1 LELEKERKTSHPVAI
16 NPIPPTTIP
25 VTIAAGDH
33 FPFVSDNLGFLSE
46 ITFNTSGSVNPSF

>member
-33 FPFVSDNLGFLSE
+33 FHFVSGNFVFLSE
-46 ITFNTSGSVNPSF
+46 ITFDKSSSVNPSF